1 MSKDLWFAEYERG
14 LNEAEDRLG
23 RRLTPKEE
31 GAVSDQAY
39 TDMQEKLYERADVE
53 RKRRKE
59 EG

>member
-1 MSKDLWFAEYERG
+1 MSKDLWFAEYERQ

-23 RRLTPKEE
+23 RRLTRKEE
-31 GAVSDQAY
+31 DAISDGAYD
-39 TDMQEKLYERADVE
+39 TMREKLFDKADHE